1 MANNKHLDEIEN
13 QIANVTLI
21 EQQSVEQ
28 QSVEQ
33 LVEQLEQQSV
43 EQLVEQLEQQQSVE
57 QQSDEKETLDEL
69 NDNHINPMIEGELIK
84 TLTKFFNEIDL
95 VFDYVDKGIVGK
107 LEKFLKNLSNSSN
120 MKIFVE
126 ETVPILKKYEEN
138 ISKVIA
144 KKRVRTAEFDFLNDI
159 VLFKGLLKF
168 DVFKDENKNTKSSLV
183 KYLHTIYMSVFVLH
197 FGMVS
202 GDVDSLTHHLS
213 GFVKG
218 IQDRISEEQLLSQ
231 QQLSKKLSKKDKRTN
246 VKSSGANFG
255 NLMESLM
262 QNNDIMNLATDLSK
276 DIQSQNLDPM
286 MLLSS
291 IMSGKPNETIQNLVS
306 NITNK
311 IESKINNGEIDK
323 GMLEQQAQSIMNTVQ
338 NSNGDIQK
346 MFGGLD

>member
-1 MANNKHLDEIEN
+1 
-13 QIANVTLI
+13 
-21 EQQSVEQ
+21 
-28 QSVEQ
+28 
-33 LVEQLEQQSV
+33 
-43 EQLVEQLEQQQSVE
+43 
-57 QQSDEKETLDEL
+57 
-69 NDNHINPMIEGELIK
+69 
-84 TLTKFFNEIDL
+84 
-95 VFDYVDKGIVGK
+95 VGK
-107 LEKFLKNLSNSSN
+107 LEKFLKGLSNPSN

-126 ETVPILKKYEEN
+126 ETVPILKDYEQS

-144 KKRVRTAEFDFLNDI
+144 KKKARTTEFDFLNNI

-168 DVFKDENKNTKSSLV
+168 DVFKDENKNTKLSLV

-218 IQDRISEEQLLSQ
+218 IQDRMLEESLSQ
-231 QQLSKKLSKKDKRTN
+231 EVSQQVSRKDKTKQKN
-246 VKSSGANFG
+246 VPLPASSGPNFG

-262 QNNDIMNLATDLSK
+262 QNNDIMNLATDLTR
-276 DIQSQNLDPM
+276 DIQTQNLDPM

-323 GMLEQQAQSIMNTVQ
+323 SMLEEQAKSIMNTVQ

-346 MFGGLD
+346 MFGSLD

>member
-1 MANNKHLDEIEN
+1 
-13 QIANVTLI
+13 
-21 EQQSVEQ
+21 
-28 QSVEQ
+28 
-33 LVEQLEQQSV
+33 
-43 EQLVEQLEQQQSVE
+43 
-57 QQSDEKETLDEL
+57 
-69 NDNHINPMIEGELIK
+69 LIK

-107 LEKFLKNLSNSSN
+107 LEKFLKHVSNPNN
-120 MKIFVE
+120 MKVFVE

-144 KKRVRTAEFDFLNDI
+144 KRRVRTAEYDFLNDI

-168 DVFKDENKNTKSSLV
+168 DVFKDENKNTKLSLV

-218 IQDRISEEQLLSQ
+218 IQDRISDEKLSQ
-231 QQLSKKLSKKDKRTN
+231 QLSQKLSKKDKRIRESSNDLRESSNNLPLPT
-246 VKSSGANFG
+246 SSGPNFG

-262 QNNDIMNLATDLSK
+262 KNNDIMNLATDLSR
-276 DIQSQNLDPM
+276 DIQTQNLDPM

-323 GMLEQQAQSIMNTVQ
+323 TMLEEQAQSIMNTVQ